1 MFRVRVLCAVLGVSA
16 SGFYGWAKRPASL
29 RDQEN
34 QRLLHRIQLI
44 HADSDENYGAIK
56 TWKALRSEGETCG
69 RHRVSR
75 LRRINGIIAKR
86 MRRFRAA
93 YAARNSAPAAPN
105 LLAQNFTAEAPN
117 RIWVGDITF
126 IPTRKGWLYLA
137 VQVDLFSRR
146 IIGWSMSNRI
156 NQQLVIDALIMA
168 IQQRKPDPGLIHHS
182 DQGIQYSGTIYK
194 TVLKT
199 HEMIASMSRKGNC
212 YDNAVAESFFSNL
225 KNELVYHCD
234 YHNHDEARA
243 AIFKYIEVFYNRKR
257 IHETLDY
264 VSPVQY
270 EDLVNAA

>member
-1 MFRVRVLCAVLGVSA
+1 MCAVLGVSA

-34 QRLLHRIQLI
+34 QRLLHRIQSI

-168 IQQRKPDPGLIHHS
+168 IQQRNPDPGLIHHS

-199 HEMIASMSRKGNC
+199 HDMIASMSRKGNC